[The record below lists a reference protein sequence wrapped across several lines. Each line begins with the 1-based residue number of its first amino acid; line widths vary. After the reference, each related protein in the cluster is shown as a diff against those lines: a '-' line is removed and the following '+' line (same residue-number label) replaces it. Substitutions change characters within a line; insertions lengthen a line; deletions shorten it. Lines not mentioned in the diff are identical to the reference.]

1 LGEGFDIDG
10 AGEGEV
16 GEMDAADAII
26 EADDADPAGGARVL
40 VGDPG
45 GEGLG
50 VGEGFFEG
58 EEGLVISEGEGERE
72 EGEEE
77 EEEEEVNSGHR
88 RAGNLMRP
96 GEKWTAARRD

>member
-1 LGEGFDIDG
+1 MEAVDD
-10 AGEGEV
+10 V
-16 GEMDAADAII
+16 VD
-26 EADDADPAGGARVL
+26 ADDADPAGGARVL

-58 EEGLVISEGEGERE
+58 EESFVIGEGERGRE
-72 EGEEE
+72 EGEEDE
-77 EEEEEVNSGHR
+77 EEEEANSGHR